1 LIIVF
6 LPFFV
11 EHFNGGKKRLARIAP
26 KKEMPPRMAASPLKN
41 GGLEIGQEGLAT
53 G

>member
-1 LIIVF
+1 MGMKNPSV
-6 LPFFV
+6 
-11 EHFNGGKKRLARIAP
+11 GTKQKKQRCRQGV
-26 KKEMPPRMAASPLKN
+26 AASPIKN

>member
-1 LIIVF
+1 M
-6 LPFFV
+6 
-11 EHFNGGKKRLARIAP
+11 GQ
-26 KKEMPPRMAASPLKN
+26 KKEMPPRLAASPLKN